1 MTTTKAPV
9 DDARPPLAR
18 GVEAL
23 GGTLPGTRRRLVSP
37 LRFVLPPAVG
47 RRISAFDRAADAG
60 FDHLRG
66 RPAIDRVFYSASA
79 LADFSLLW
87 HLVGTT
93 RASLNPSREREAM
106 RLSVALLADSV
117 VVNAGIKSLFR
128 RTRPP
133 RQEHRRHR
141 LRRPRSSSFPSGH
154 ATSAFM
160 AATLLSSG
168 NWKGPFGRMGGWH
181 AIAAVVAASRVH
193 VGIHHASDVI
203 VGALVGT
210 AFGRLVLWAWPVAPE
225 LEEVALSDGSALTG

>member
-1 MTTTKAPV
+1 MSITEAV
-9 DDARPPLAR
+9 AGDARRPLVER
-18 GVEAL
+18 GIEVL
-23 GGTLPGTRRRLVSP
+23 GGTPPGIRRRLASP
-37 LRFVLPPAVG
+37 LRFVLPPGVG

-66 RPAIDRVFYSASA
+66 RPVVDRVFYSASA

-87 HLVGTT
+87 HLVCTT
-93 RASLNPSREREAM
+93 RALNPAREREAL
-106 RLSVALLADSV
+106 RLSLALLAESV
-117 VVNAGIKSLFR
+117 VVNAGVKSLFR
-128 RTRPP
+128 RTRPL

-168 NWKGPFGRMGGWH
+168 DWQGPFGRMGGWH
-181 AIAAVVAASRVH
+181 AVAAVVAASRVH

-210 AFGRLVLWAWPVAPE
+210 GFGRLVLWAWPVAPE
-225 LEEVALSDGSALTG
+225 PADAAPGDGTAPAG